1 MLDAY
6 EQTALLDETQDAVL
20 NSDEQ
25 LLNTYARTA
34 QLERSDSPIVGA
46 EMNALETD
54 TARTEDAYT
63 NAANS
68 AIISAS
74 SGGSGGG
81 GSSSRTINNDN
92 KSVTYNSN
100 NIPDRTSWMLTPQF
114 Y

>member
-20 NSDEQ
+20 NSDEE
-25 LLNTYARTA
+25 LLKAYARTA
-34 QLERSDSPIVGA
+34 QLERNNSPIVGA

-63 NAANS
+63 NAANE
-68 AIISAS
+68 AIISAY
-74 SGGSGGG
+74 SGGGG
-81 GSSSRTINNDN
+81 GSSSRTTNNDN